1 MIGPAGC
8 LTRRA
13 AAVTIVVVLGLAPLA
28 ASLAA
33 DELGRL
39 FTTAEQ
45 RRQLDAHRDGQA
57 GAGTPAAEAI
67 GERPQPPGPD
77 EAAIRLRGV
86 VYRADGNNTAWIN
99 SGNTYEGGADNGY
112 PAVDAGRIGP
122 DAITITRPGR
132 AAVTLKVGERLG
144 PAGPAEQSPAG
155 LVEKSPAGPAEQS
168 PQGPVKQAPADPAE
182 QTPP

>member
-1 MIGPAGC
+1 MRRPAGC
-8 LTRRA
+8 LARRA
-13 AAVTIVVVLGLAPLA
+13 AVVIIGAVSGLAPLT

-57 GAGTPAAEAI
+57 GAGTPATEAI

-77 EAAIRLRGV
+77 EAAAIRLRGV

-122 DAITITRPGR
+122 DAITITRPDR
-132 AAVTLKVGERLG
+132 AAVILKVGERLRPAG
-144 PAGPAEQSPAG
+144 LVKKSPAGPAEQSPAG
-155 LVEKSPAGPAEQS
+155 LVEKSPP
-168 PQGPVKQAPADPAE
+168 DPAE

>member
-1 MIGPAGC
+1 MIIV
-8 LTRRA
+8 
-13 AAVTIVVVLGLAPLA
+13 AVSGLAPLA

-67 GERPQPPGPD
+67 GERPQPPAPD
-77 EAAIRLRGV
+77 ETAAIRLRGV

-132 AAVTLKVGERLG
+132 AAVILKVGERLR
-144 PAGPAEQSPAG
+144 PAG
-155 LVEKSPAGPAEQS
+155 LVKKSPAGPAEQS